1 MAKIKDPVRFSEHF
15 GISTTLLKRAGAFDP
30 VVNADTPLFIDP
42 FLLEESK
49 HPEMQAAYGDW
60 EAHFADLI
68 KLLSASRVR
77 GDVAWRAADK
87 MLGVQEFKGTCLGY
101 GAGIAGNAIG
111 RGLIRAQLLRT
122 AKEIVDLGV
131 NDPAIFPLL
140 ALFEDKVGPDRI
152 SDLTTRVIGPRL
164 AEFTERVLKR
174 VNIPRQKFD
183 IAGRSFLLPV
193 NPKVN
198 DRGGRP
204 LPVVLVPNDI
214 LRDLPIATDWD
225 DIERVTHENEQ
236 LRNRVNVA
244 VGDLWGAHSR
254 QSKEANRA
262 AYLHSKDALETL
274 LSAIHA
280 IPKRAYDEAG
290 DPSGLIKWLEMGRAI
305 AAALP
310 LTLKLKERTPAGVKD
325 VVEQILAH
333 FKHIVEDRAVWK
345 SLYGPDGAV
354 LHEHYAQRLFLV
366 TALSYCKANNID
378 ISPETNPGGGP
389 VDFKLSHGF
398 DDKVVVEMKL
408 SSNPQLDHGYTKQLE
423 RYKRGEDTPHGH
435 FVIIH
440 VGRGH
445 RQVDTVLKREILAR
459 KEKRP
464 YSPVT
469 VIDGTEKKSASKL

>member
-15 GISTTLLKRAGAFDP
+15 GISKTLLKRRGAFDP

-60 EAHFADLI
+60 ETHFTNLI
-68 KLLSASRVR
+68 KLLSASQAK
-77 GDVAWRAADK
+77 GDAAWKAADK

-111 RGLIRAQLLRT
+111 KGPIRARLLKT

-140 ALFEDKVGPDRI
+140 ALFEDDVGPDRI

-164 AEFTERVLKR
+164 GEFTERVLKGLQ
-174 VNIPRQKFD
+174 IPRQKFD
-183 IAGRSFLLPV
+183 ISGQSFLLPV

-204 LPVVLVPNDI
+204 LPVVLVPNDV

-225 DIERVTHENEQ
+225 DIERVTWENEQ
-236 LRNRVNVA
+236 LRKRVNAA
-244 VGDLWGAHSR
+244 VGDLWGR
-254 QSKEANRA
+254 QSRESKQNNRA
-262 AYLHSKDALETL
+262 AYLHDRDAFDALL
-274 LSAIHA
+274 AAIHA
-280 IPKRAYDEAG
+280 IPKQAYDEAG
-290 DPSGLIKWLEMGRAI
+290 DPSGLIKWLETGRAI

-310 LTLKLKERTPAGVKD
+310 LALKLKARTPAGVKD
-325 VVEQILAH
+325 VVEQIVEH
-333 FKHIVEDRAVWK
+333 FKHIIEDRDVWK
-345 SLYGPDGAV
+345 SLYGPNGAV

-366 TALSYCKANNID
+366 TSLSYCKANNVD

-389 VDFKLSHGF
+389 VDFKLSQGF
-398 DDKVVVEMKL
+398 ADKVVVEMKL
-408 SSNPQLDHGYTKQLE
+408 SSNPKLDHGYTKQLE
-423 RYKRGEDTPHGH
+423 RYKRGEATSQGYY
-435 FVIIH
+435 VIIH
-440 VGRGH
+440 VGVGQ
-445 RQVDTVLKREILAR
+445 RQVDLVLKREIAAR
-459 KEKRP
+459 KEKQP
-464 YSPVT
+464 YSPVI
-469 VIDGTEKKSASKL
+469 VIDGTKKRSASKL